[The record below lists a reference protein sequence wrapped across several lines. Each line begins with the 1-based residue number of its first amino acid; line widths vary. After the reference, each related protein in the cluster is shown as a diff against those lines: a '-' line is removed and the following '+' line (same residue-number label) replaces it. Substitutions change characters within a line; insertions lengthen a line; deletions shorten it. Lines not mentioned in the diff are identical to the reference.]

1 MQKTVLFLGA
11 SHIQIPPIRYAKAR
25 GYAVITCDNI
35 PSNPGHLLADE
46 SFCISAT
53 DMDSVYQLS
62 KERKIDGIV
71 AYASDPCA
79 PTAAYVGNK
88 LGLQS
93 NPYEAVRT
101 LCNKAQYRAFLR
113 QNGFNTPQFIE
124 ARDLGSAISGLGQ
137 LRFPLFVKPNDAS
150 GSKGVSQ
157 ISAITDLPNAFNYAL
172 EFSRCGSVIIEE
184 MVQPEKYQIAG
195 DAFIV
200 GGKVVFH
207 CLANEHFNLK
217 CNPNVPIGESF
228 PSTLSPAQEDAVIE
242 EINRLI
248 SVLPLE
254 VGAINIDAMIDK
266 NGQIFLMEI
275 GPRNGGNLIPEVIG
289 LCTGVDLIAYTVE
302 ASLGDECNKLKQ
314 IRPNGYYSSFIIHSS
329 FGGVYQGLHI
339 DRWLSEKIVS
349 KTLFTTPGEKI
360 YPFNGSQYGLGNMI
374 LRFESEAEMLQ
385 VMDTIPELVYPLLG
399 EDP

>member
-1 MQKTVLFLGA
+1 MFLGA
-11 SHIQIPPIRYAKAR
+11 SHIQIPPIKYARSR
-25 GYAVITCDNI
+25 GYTVITCDNI

-53 DMDSVYQLS
+53 DLDAVYQLS
-62 KERKIDGIV
+62 KEREIDGIV

-93 NPYEAVRT
+93 NPYESVRT
-101 LCNKAQYRAFLR
+101 LCNKSQYRAFLK
-113 QNGFNTPQFIE
+113 QNGFNTPEFIE
-124 ARDLGSAISGLGQ
+124 ARELNNAISGLEQ

-157 ISAITDLPNAFNYAL
+157 ISSITDLPSAFKHAL
-172 EFSRCGSVIIEE
+172 KFSRCRSVIIEE

-228 PSTLSPAQEDAVIE
+228 PSTLSPGQEDALIE

-248 SVLPLE
+248 SALPLE
-254 VGAINIDAMIDK
+254 IGAINIDAMIDK
-266 NGQIFLMEI
+266 EGQIFLMEI
-275 GPRNGGNLIPEVIG
+275 GPRNGGNLIPEVIR
-289 LCTGVDLIAYTVE
+289 LCTGVDLTSYTVE
-302 ASLGDECNKLKQ
+302 ASLGDQCGNLRQ
-314 IRPNGYYSSFIIHSS
+314 IPPDGYYSSFIIHSS
-329 FGGVYQGLHI
+329 VGGVYQGLHI
-339 DRWLSEKIVS
+339 DPWLSEKIIS
-349 KTLFTTPGEKI
+349 KTLLTTPGEKVH
-360 YPFNGSQYGLGNMI
+360 PFNGSQYGLGNMV
-374 LRFESEAEMLQ
+374 LRFESKAEMLR

-399 EDP
+399 EDT